1 LLAGLDNYANM
12 YMLSLHT
19 HTHTHTQMTAVRKQ
33 QLKVSDHSVV
43 DIYYAQVLQFTG
55 FMSTDN

>member
-1 LLAGLDNYANM
+1 MQICTCFPFNSKA
-12 YMLSLHT
+12 HT
-19 HTHTHTQMTAVRKQ
+19 HTHTNDSCEKAAVK
-33 QLKVSDHSVV
+33 KASDHSVV